1 MERVNRAAP
10 ASPRRRL
17 RQILLRPA
25 SAFSYHL
32 CKLLAPEP
40 EQGGEIGMELAG
52 IDIAVIVIYAIGI
65 FGLAQWVSRDKAGA
79 GPKNTTD
86 YFLAS
91 KNLPWWAIGAS
102 LIAANIS
109 AEQIVGMSGSG
120 YAIGLAI
127 ASYEWMAA
135 ATLLIVGK
143 FFLPIFLKNEIYTMP
158 QFLERRYG
166 NNIRTVMAF
175 FWLAL
180 YVFVNLTSIVWL
192 GSIAVTKVAGV
203 NQDVAIV
210 ALGAFALLYQLRGG
224 LKAVALTDIVQVAL
238 LVMGG
243 LIIAALTLGKLGGDG
258 GIIAGFSRLTTEL
271 PEHFDMILAKDS
283 PHYMDL
289 PGLSVL
295 IGGMW
300 IANLSYWG
308 FNQYIIQRALAAK
321 SIDEAQRGVLFA
333 AFLKLLMPVIIVLPG
348 IAAVLLAP
356 GLAKPDEAYPT
367 MMTLLPT
374 GLLGLVF
381 AALIAAIIASLAS
394 KINSIATIFTL
405 DVYAKFRHLPT
416 DVEDHEGKHER
427 HLVRVGRISAVV
439 AIVIAILTARPLLGN
454 SEQAFQYI
462 QEFTG
467 FFTPGIT
474 VIFLLGL
481 FWKRASEAG
490 AIVAAVGS
498 VALSWL
504 LKAYWADLPF
514 MDRMAVV
521 FLACMALAVI
531 FSLIMPAKTGSDT
544 IDTKSVDYRTSGGF
558 NVGALMVVLILVALY
573 ATWW

>member
-1 MERVNRAAP
+1 M
-10 ASPRRRL
+10 
-17 RQILLRPA
+17 Q
-25 SAFSYHL
+25 
-32 CKLLAPEP
+32 LAT
-40 EQGGEIGMELAG
+40 
-52 IDIAVIVIYAIGI
+52 IDIVVVAVYFVCI
-65 FGLAQWVSRDKAGA
+65 FGLAQFVSRDKPGA
-79 GPKNTTD
+79 GPKTTTD

-135 ATLLIVGK
+135 LTLLIVGK

-166 NNIRTVMAF
+166 PSIRTLMAS

-180 YVFVNLTSIVWL
+180 YVFVNLTSIIWL
-192 GSIAVTKVAGV
+192 GSIAVTKVAGIDQ
-203 NQDVAIV
+203 NL
-210 ALGAFALLYQLRGG
+210 ALVLLGGFALLYQIRGG

-238 LVMGG
+238 LVLGG
-243 LIIAALTLGKLGGDG
+243 LVIAALTLGELGQGAG
-258 GIIAGFSRLTTEL
+258 LIAGFHRLTAAA
-271 PEHFDMILAKDS
+271 PDHFHMILKPGN

-321 SIDEAQRGVLFA
+321 NIGEAQKGIIFA
-333 AFLKLLMPVIIVLPG
+333 AFLKLLMPLVIVLPG
-348 IAAVLLAP
+348 IAAVVLAP
-356 GLAKPDEAYPT
+356 NLAKPDEAYPT
-367 MMTLLPT
+367 MMRLLPS

-381 AALIAAIIASLAS
+381 AALIAAIVASTAS

-405 DVYAKFRHLPT
+405 DLYAKRRGGAARG
-416 DVEDHEGKHER
+416 EKQER
-427 HLVRVGRISAVV
+427 HLVFVGRAAAVV
-439 AIVIAILTARPLLGN
+439 AILLAIVTARPLVGS
-454 SEQAFQYI
+454 SEQAFQFI

-481 FWKRASEAG
+481 FWKRANEAG
-490 AIVAAVGS
+490 ALAAAGAS
-498 VALSWL
+498 VILSWMFKFL
-504 LKAYWADLPF
+504 LPMLPF
-514 MDRMAVV
+514 MDRMGIVFLVALGLAVV
-521 FLACMALAVI
+521 V
-531 FSLIMPAKTGSDT
+531 SLVTRSRADTDT
-544 IDTKSVDYRTSGGF
+544 IDTKTVSYATHTSFNIGAISVI
-558 NVGALMVVLILVALY
+558 LILIALY
-573 ATWW
+573 GTWW

>member
-1 MERVNRAAP
+1 V
-10 ASPRRRL
+10 S
-17 RQILLRPA
+17 
-25 SAFSYHL
+25 
-32 CKLLAPEP
+32 LAP
-40 EQGGEIGMELAG
+40 L
-52 IDIAVIVIYAIGI
+52 DITVIVVYAIAI

-109 AEQIVGMSGSG
+109 AEQIVGMAGSG

-135 ATLLIVGK
+135 LTLLIVGK
-143 FFLPIFLKNEIYTMP
+143 FFLPIFLRNEIYTMP

-166 NNIRTVMAF
+166 KNIRTLMAI

-180 YVFVNLTSIVWL
+180 YVFVNLTSIIWL
-192 GSIAVTKVAGV
+192 GSIAVTKVAGIDQMLALV
-203 NQDVAIV
+203 I
-210 ALGAFALLYQLRGG
+210 LGAFALLYQIRGG
-224 LKAVALTDIVQVAL
+224 LKAVALTDIVQVTL

-243 LIIAALTLGKLGGDG
+243 LIIAWLTLGKLGNGDILG
-258 GIIAGFSRLTTEL
+258 GWQKLTSSI
-271 PEHFDMILAKDS
+271 PDHFHMILKKGD

-321 SIDEAQRGVLFA
+321 DLPEAQKGIIFA
-333 AFLKLLMPVIIVLPG
+333 AGLKLLMPVIIVLPG

-367 MMTLLPT
+367 MMRLLPT

-381 AALIAAIIASLAS
+381 AALIAAIIASTAS

-405 DVYAKFRHLPT
+405 DVYAKFKGQEAKADDIGR
-416 DVEDHEGKHER
+416 ER
-427 HLVRVGRISAVV
+427 HLVLVGRIAAVV
-439 AIVIAILTARPLLGN
+439 AIVIAILTAKPLVGA
-454 SEQAFQYI
+454 SEQAFQFI

-481 FWKRASEAG
+481 FWKRANEAG
-490 AIVAAVGS
+490 AICAAVAS
-498 VALSWL
+498 VLLSWL
-504 LKAYWADLPF
+504 FKAEWASLPF
-514 MDRMAVV
+514 MNRMGVV
-521 FLACMALAVI
+521 FLIALALAVVV
-531 FSLIMPAKTGSDT
+531 SLVTPGRADTDT
-544 IDTKSVDYRTSGGF
+544 IETGDVSYATKTGF
-558 NVGALMVVLILVALY
+558 NVGATAVCLVLVALY